1 MHTRSCLRSFS
12 KNLASFE
19 LGLVAAK
26 FQVTQATVAQGG
38 AGTGSVVFVVLTVA
52 FSTGAEAKIVL
63 MRFAAEPLFLF
74 ETKPC
79 RPVKFAS
86 FLRTGRRETFGNVVF
101 ARRPRRVVRRLV
113 ALDGAVA
120 LAFVAVALAASGG
133 CDTFVVAAA
142 GAAPVAAVAA
152 ALLGVLPASGASL
165 DDVAPAAASQKM
177 SNRRCICS
185 ILTAF
190 NDPYAPPRRACT
202 HLDNRPSVHVTR

>member
-38 AGTGSVVFVVLTVA
+38 ASGGSVAFVVLTVA
-52 FSTGAEAKIVL
+52 FSTTDEAKIVL
-63 MRFAAEPLFLF
+63 MRFAAEPLFLLD
-74 ETKPC
+74 TKPC

-142 GAAPVAAVAA
+142 GAVAFAVAA
-152 ALLGVLPASGASL
+152 AAAAPLGVLAAASL
-165 DDVAPAAASQKM
+165 DDSAPSATSQESSTSVFICITLAAVG
-177 SNRRCICS
+177 
-185 ILTAF
+185 
-190 NDPYAPPRRACT
+190 D
-202 HLDNRPSVHVTR
+202 